1 MYVLLTYPL
10 VPLVPWLLG
19 FHQVLGVLC
28 VPWHLGILVLHQL
41 LGRHQVHRILW
52 LPVVPLVLDVR
63 QVQLVLQK
71 KEALKLAI
79 SLTFIGA
86 LWNAIMSV
94 VI

>member
-1 MYVLLTYPL
+1 MLASCNVLRHLIHLIEYKLLIKYMYVLLTYPL

-63 QVQLVLQK
+63 QVQLVW
-71 KEALKLAI
+71 
-79 SLTFIGA
+79 S
-86 LWNAIMSV
+86 
-94 VI
+94 

>member
-28 VPWHLGILVLHQL
+28 VPWHLGILVHHQL

-63 QVQLVLQK
+63 QVQLVLK
-71 KEALKLAI
+71 TKGGIEI
-79 SLTFIGA
+79 SH
-86 LWNAIMSV
+86 
-94 VI
+94 